1 MGSLS
6 ETVNGVENQVM
17 AIHPEHVYVES
28 LNDGED
34 GLRLVLHFP
43 QRSLLTSEFARVA
56 IETAVRALSAEI
68 VKEFKNEIL
77 KQVDFEKLA
86 HLVLTKSAERVADK
100 ISGAV
105 GKNW

>member
-1 MGSLS
+1 
-6 ETVNGVENQVM
+6 M

-28 LNDGED
+28 LNDSDG

-43 QRSLLTSEFARVA
+43 NRNFLTSEFARVA
-56 IETAVRALSAEI
+56 IETAVQSLSAEV
-68 VKEFKNEIL
+68 VKEFKDEIL